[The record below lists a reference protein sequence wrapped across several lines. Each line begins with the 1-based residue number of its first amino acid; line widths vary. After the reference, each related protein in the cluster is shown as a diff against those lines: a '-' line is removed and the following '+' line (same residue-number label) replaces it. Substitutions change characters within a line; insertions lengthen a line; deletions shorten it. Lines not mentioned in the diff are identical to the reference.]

1 MVNLV
6 GVCVCACYQN
16 VYSAAAAADGGQQL
30 HRVATKWVSFRSAI
44 IKRIPRRSL
53 LSQAPLSC
61 LANGLAWP
69 APAAAAGVFVYV
81 CVCWFLGFR
90 CRKCGLPSAFIWP
103 TVLAW
108 FQSLSNGRKLPLSL
122 EALEALAVPFV

>member
-1 MVNLV
+1 MC
-6 GVCVCACYQN
+6 VCVIMYVCACYQN

-69 APAAAAGVFVYV
+69 AAAAAGVFV
-81 CVCWFLGFR
+81 CVLVSWVSVSKMWLTFSIHLANGSR
-90 CRKCGLPSAFIWP
+90 LVSA
-103 TVLAW
+103 
-108 FQSLSNGRKLPLSL
+108 LSNGRKLPLSL
-122 EALEALAVPFV
+122 EVLQALAFAAFCLN

>member
-69 APAAAAGVFVYV
+69 VAAAAAGVFVCV
-81 CVCWFLGFR
+81 CVLVSWVSVSKMWLTF
-90 CRKCGLPSAFIWP
+90 SIH
-103 TVLAW
+103 LA
-108 FQSLSNGRKLPLSL
+108 NGSRLVS
-122 EALEALAVPFV
+122 VSV